1 MDELVLTNALLV
13 LPDEVMAGTLRAAG
27 GVIRDV
33 SRGASRTPGAVDC
46 GGDFLLP
53 GLVDLHTDS
62 LERQLTPRPGVLWP
76 QALGAA
82 LANDAYLA
90 SQGIT
95 TVLDSLCAEAFP
107 GEESKR
113 QVFHSCIRAVLTG
126 ISTDAFKAEHY
137 LHLRCETA
145 DPDVLEM
152 IEPHAGLERVR
163 LMSLMDHTPGQR
175 QYRDMAVYR
184 SHCGSGSDGEFS
196 AMVRERQENQRRH
209 AGPHRRRIIA
219 LAREG
224 AIPLASHD
232 DATREHVEQAHA
244 EGAAICE
251 FPTTLKAARRARELG
266 MVTVMGAPN
275 IVMGGSHSGNV
286 SALEAL
292 RADCLDILSSDY
304 YPPSLLAAPFFL
316 ALRGEM
322 ELHEAVRLVS
332 SAPAMAV
339 GLNDRGS
346 LTPGLRADMVRVRMV
361 KGVAMARTVWRAP
374 TYLPVHPVASACCI
388 Q

>member
-1 MDELVLTNALLV
+1 MRELVLTNALLV
-13 LPDEVMAGTLRAAG
+13 LPDDVLAGTLHASG
-27 GVIRDV
+27 GLIRDV
-33 SRGASRTPGAVDC
+33 SRGASRAPGAVDC
-46 GGDFLLP
+46 GGDFILP

-82 LANDAYLA
+82 LANDAFLA

-126 ISTDAFKAEHY
+126 VATKAFRAEHF

-184 SHCGSGSDGEFS
+184 RHCGNGSDGEFS
-196 AMVRERQENQRRH
+196 AMVRERQENQRLH
-209 AGPHRRRIIA
+209 AGPHREKIIA

-224 AIPLASHD
+224 RIPLASHD
-232 DATREHVEQAHA
+232 DATCEHVEQAHA

-251 FPTTLKAARRARELG
+251 FPTTLEAARRARELG
-266 MVTVMGAPN
+266 MPTVMGAPN

-286 SALEAL
+286 SAMDAL
-292 RADCLDILSSDY
+292 RAGCLDILSSDY

-322 ELHEAVRLVS
+322 ELPEAVRLVS
-332 SAPAMAV
+332 SAPAQAV

-361 KGVAMARTVWRAP
+361 KGVAMAHTVWCA
-374 TYLPVHPVASACCI
+374 AACCGS
-388 Q
+388 

>member
-13 LPDEVMAGTLRAAG
+13 LPDEVMAGTLHAAG
-27 GVIRDV
+27 GLIRDV
-33 SRGASRTPGAVDC
+33 SRGASRASGAVDC

-62 LERQLTPRPGVLWP
+62 LERQLTPRTGVLWP

-82 LANDAYLA
+82 LANDSFLA
-90 SQGIT
+90 AQGIT
-95 TVLDSLCAEAFP
+95 TVFDSLCAEAFP
-107 GEESKR
+107 VEEGKR
-113 QVFHSCIRAVLTG
+113 QVFHSCLRAVLSG
-126 ISTDAFKAEHY
+126 IAGQAFRAEHF

-145 DPDVLEM
+145 DPEVLEM
-152 IEPHAGLERVR
+152 IEPYAKHERVR

-175 QYRDMAVYR
+175 QYRDLAVYR
-184 SHCGSGSDGEFS
+184 RHCGNGSDGEFS
-196 AMVRERQENQRRH
+196 AMVRERLENQRLH
-209 AGPHRRRIIA
+209 AGPHREKIIA

-224 AIPLASHD
+224 GIPLASHD
-232 DATREHVEQAHA
+232 DATCDHVEQAHA

-251 FPTTLKAARRARELG
+251 FPTTLEAARRARELG
-266 MVTVMGAPN
+266 MPTVMGAPN

-286 SALEAL
+286 SAMDAL
-292 RADCLDILSSDY
+292 RAGCLDILSSDY

-322 ELHEAVRLVS
+322 ELPEAVRLVS

-346 LTPGLRADMVRVRMV
+346 LTPGLRADMVRVRMI
-361 KGVAMARTVWRAP
+361 KGVAMAHTVWCA
-374 TYLPVHPVASACCI
+374 AACCGS
-388 Q
+388 

>member
-13 LPDEVMAGTLRAAG
+13 MPDEVMAGTLAASG

-33 SRGASRTPGAVDC
+33 SRGASCAPGAVDC

-82 LANDAYLA
+82 LANDAFLA
-90 SQGIT
+90 AQGIT
-95 TVLDSLCAEAFP
+95 TVFDSLCAEAFP
-107 GEESKR
+107 IEEAKR
-113 QVFHSCIRAVLTG
+113 QVFHSCLRAVLSG
-126 ISTDAFKAEHY
+126 VAEEAFRAEHY

-145 DPDVLEM
+145 DPEVLEM
-152 IEPHAGLERVR
+152 IAPYSQLERVK

-184 SHCGSGSDGEFS
+184 RHCGNGSDGEFS
-196 AMVRERQENQRRH
+196 AMVQERLENQRRH
-209 AGPHRRRIIA
+209 AGPHRSRIIA

-224 AIPLASHD
+224 RTPLASHD
-232 DATREHVEQAHA
+232 DATCEHVEQAHA

-251 FPTTLKAARRARELG
+251 FPTTLEAARRARELG
-266 MVTVMGAPN
+266 MPTVMGAPN

-286 SALEAL
+286 SAMDAL
-292 RADCLDILSSDY
+292 RAGCLDILSSDY

-332 SAPAMAV
+332 FAPAQAV
-339 GLNDRGS
+339 GLYDRGS
-346 LTPGLRADMVRVRMV
+346 LTPGLRADMVRVHMV
-361 KGVAMARTVWRAP
+361 RGVAMARTVWCAGK
-374 TYLPVHPVASACCI
+374 CK
-388 Q
+388 

>member
-13 LPDEVMAGTLRAAG
+13 LPADVLAGTLHVSG
-27 GVIRDV
+27 GLIRDV
-33 SRGASRTPGAVDC
+33 SRGASRAPGAVDC
-46 GGDFLLP
+46 GGDFILP

-82 LANDAYLA
+82 LANDAFLA
-90 SQGIT
+90 AQGIT
-95 TVLDSLCAEAFP
+95 TVFDSLCAEAFP

-126 ISTDAFKAEHY
+126 VAEKAFRAEHF

-184 SHCGSGSDGEFS
+184 RHCGNGSDGEFS
-196 AMVRERQENQRRH
+196 AMVRERLENQRLH

-219 LAREG
+219 LARG
-224 AIPLASHD
+224 GKIPLASHD
-232 DATREHVEQAHA
+232 DATCEHVEQAHA

-251 FPTTLKAARRARELG
+251 FPTTLEAARRARELG
-266 MVTVMGAPN
+266 MPTVMGAPN

-286 SALEAL
+286 SAMEAL
-292 RADCLDILSSDY
+292 RAGCLDILSSDY

-316 ALRGEM
+316 AHRGEM
-322 ELHEAVRLVS
+322 ELPGAVRLVS
-332 SAPAMAV
+332 SAVANAV
-339 GLNDRGS
+339 GLYDRGS
-346 LTPGLRADMVRVRMV
+346 LTPGLRADMIRVRMV
-361 KGVAMARTVWRAP
+361 KGVAMVHTVWCAP
-374 TYLPVHPVASACCI
+374 ACGDS
-388 Q
+388 